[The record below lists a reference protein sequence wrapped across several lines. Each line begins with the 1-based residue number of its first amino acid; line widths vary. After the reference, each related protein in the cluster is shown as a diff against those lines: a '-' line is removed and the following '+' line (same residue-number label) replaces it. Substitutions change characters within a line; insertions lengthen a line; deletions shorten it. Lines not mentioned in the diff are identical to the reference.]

1 MMIRMKAMVLVA
13 TLSLGVLSSVVSASS
28 GCVNKSALAVEV
40 LGAGGV
46 VASNAPSSL
55 ASVSADQM
63 LPVALSA
70 GAEMQSVG
78 GISCASVLGLSL
90 GILVGGLVTGNPLF
104 IAAGGTGLVA
114 ASGCQD

>member
-28 GCVNKSALAVEV
+28 GYLNKSALAVKV

-55 ASVSADQM
+55 ASVSADQD
-63 LPVALSA
+63 LPVGLSA
-70 GAEMQSVG
+70 GVEMQSVG